1 MTIMNSKLFG
11 FLAFIA
17 VLPKL
22 ASATETWPMF
32 RGPQGNGAVIN
43 SHIPLNWSETNNV
56 NWKIG
61 VPHAGWSTPVVQDG
75 QIWFT
80 GATEKGNDFF
90 AFCVDTQSGKMLFEK
105 QLFHC
110 DTPEPL
116 GNAVNGYASP
126 SAAIEKGRVYLH
138 FGSYGTACLDTAT
151 FEVLWKRSDLPC
163 RHYRGPGSSPILYK
177 ELLIL
182 TLDGVDQQY
191 LIALDKLTGK
201 TVWKSDRK
209 IIFNDLDEKG
219 QPKRDGDM
227 RKGFTTPIIIDV
239 AGKDQLISPAS
250 STIISY
256 DPATGKEIWR
266 VKSPT
271 HTPAVSAVFAN
282 GLVLAVTGHGPAE
295 MLAIRPDG
303 QGDVTETHVAWRMGG
318 KEIPLTPSPVV
329 VNGLLYMLSDN
340 GILNCIEVAS
350 GNKVWRE
357 QMGGNCIA
365 SPIHDGEKVYVFAL
379 SGKTTVLRAGRTF
392 EKLSENTLE
401 SGFMASPAVT
411 KNCLIL
417 RSKTHLYN
425 IGSK

>member
-1 MTIMNSKLFG
+1 
-11 FLAFIA
+11 
-17 VLPKL
+17 
-22 ASATETWPMF
+22 MF
-32 RGPQGNGAVIN
+32 RGPQGNGAVMGSQI
-43 SHIPLNWSETNNV
+43 SLKWSETNNV
-56 NWKIG
+56 NWKIAI
-61 VPHAGWSTPVVQDG
+61 PHMGWSTPVVQDG
-75 QIWFT
+75 QIWLT

-90 AFCVDTQSGKMLFEK
+90 AFCVAVKSGKILLEK

-138 FGSYGTACLDTAT
+138 FGSYGTACLDTTT
-151 FEVLWKRSDLPC
+151 FEILWKRDDLPC

-177 ELLIL
+177 DLLIL
-182 TLDGVDQQY
+182 TMDGVDQQY
-191 LIALDKLTGK
+191 LVALDKLTGK

-209 IIFNDLDEKG
+209 ITFNDLDEKG

-227 RKGFTTPIIIDV
+227 RKGFTTPLIIEV

-250 STIISY
+250 STIIAY
-256 DPATGKEIWR
+256 EPGTGKEIWR

-271 HTPAVSAVFAN
+271 HTPAVSPVFAN

-329 VNGLLYMLSDN
+329 LNGLLYMLSDN

-350 GNKVWRE
+350 GAKVWRE

-401 SGFMASPAVT
+401 SGFMASPAIT
-411 KNCLIL
+411 GDRMIL
-417 RSKTHLYN
+417 RTKTHLYN
-425 IGSK
+425 IGSKSRN

>member
-1 MTIMNSKLFG
+1 
-11 FLAFIA
+11 
-17 VLPKL
+17 
-22 ASATETWPMF
+22 MF
-32 RGPQGNGAVIN
+32 RGPLGNGAVMG
-43 SHIPLNWSETNNV
+43 SRIPLSWSETHNV
-56 NWKIG
+56 NWKTAI
-61 VPHAGWSTPVVQDG
+61 PHAGWSTPVVQDG

-90 AFCVDTQSGKMLFEK
+90 AFCVAVTSGKILLQK

-116 GNAVNGYASP
+116 GNGVNGYASP

-138 FGSYGTACLDTAT
+138 FGSYGTACLDTTT
-151 FEVLWKRSDLPC
+151 FDVLWKRDDLPC

-177 ELLIL
+177 DLLIL
-182 TLDGVDQQY
+182 TMDGVDQQY
-191 LIALDKLTGK
+191 LVALDKLTGK
-201 TVWKSDRK
+201 TAWKSDRK
-209 IIFNDLDEKG
+209 ITFNDLDEKG

-227 RKGFTTPIIIDV
+227 RKGFTTPLIIEV

-256 DPATGKEIWR
+256 EPGTGKELWR

-271 HTPAVSAVFAN
+271 HTPAVSAVYAD

-303 QGDVTETHVAWRMGG
+303 HGDVTETHVAWRMGG

-329 VNGLLYMLSDN
+329 LNGLLYMLSDN
-340 GILNCIEVAS
+340 GLLNCIEVAS
-350 GNKVWRE
+350 GNKLWRE

-365 SPIHDGEKVYVFAL
+365 SPIHDGENIYVFAL

-392 EKLSENTLE
+392 EKLAENTLE
-401 SGFMASPAVT
+401 SGFMSSPAIT
-411 KNCLIL
+411 GDSLIL
-417 RSKTHLYN
+417 RTKTHLYS